1 MARRG
6 DVPHYRGPRM
16 MTLEEKQA
24 EMRERWEQNQ
34 TGARKVPKKKAKR
47 RKRPP
52 TPKQLARRLERRR
65 KQKTRCAKKVRKLRA
80 IEKCKA
86 SQAVSK
92 EERTAKARLKEER
105 RQERHWQWR
114 LAHHKQVVAEEKA
127 KSFQEGYQLG
137 LEVGRG
143 QSSYVQGCDVT
154 RRSR

>member
-16 MTLEEKQA
+16 MTLEEKRA

-65 KQKTRCAKKVRKLRA
+65 KQKARWAKKVRKLRA

-92 EERTAKARLKEER
+92 EERAAKARLKEER

-114 LAHHKQVVAEEKA
+114 LAHHKQVVAEEK
-127 KSFQEGYQLG
+127 
-137 LEVGRG
+137 
-143 QSSYVQGCDVT
+143 
-154 RRSR
+154 RSHFKRAIS